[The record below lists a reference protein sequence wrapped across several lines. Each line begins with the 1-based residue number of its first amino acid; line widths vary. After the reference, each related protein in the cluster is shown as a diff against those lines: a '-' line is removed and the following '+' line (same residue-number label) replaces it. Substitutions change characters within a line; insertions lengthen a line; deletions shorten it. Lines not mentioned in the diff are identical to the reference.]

1 MSQQLAAI
9 EAIIEGS
16 WPWALTARMERILMI
31 IEKKDYKKIVIYHM
45 ISVHVRLFIFRFSS
59 IFSL

>member
-16 WPWALTARMERILMI
+16 WPWALTARMERILML
-31 IEKKDYKKIVIYHM
+31 IEKKNYKKNSNILYISHVIL
-45 ISVHVRLFIFRFSS
+45 VIF
-59 IFSL
+59 

>member
-16 WPWALTARMERILMI
+16 WPWALTARMERILML
-31 IEKKDYKKIVIYHM
+31 IEKKNYKKK
-45 ISVHVRLFIFRFSS
+45 
-59 IFSL
+59 